1 MLLPLLRWQVDSPL
15 RGGFERQRMTSH
27 GVVALACV
35 RCENGYSV
43 LPLSHLRAEPMSKEQ
58 LDAVKDQLL
67 SEDNADLRQKV
78 LSAYLEEPERGAN
91 MIIAF
96 ATDKGLKLDATSDEV
111 IDYVT
116 NLDEDDIDIEMTP
129 EMLAKV
135 AGGFGWRMAR

>member
-1 MLLPLLRWQVDSPL
+1 MLSP
-15 RGGFERQRMTSH
+15 

-43 LPLSHLRAEPMSKEQ
+43 LPLSYLRAEPMSQEQ

-67 SEDNADLRQKV
+67 SEDNAEIREKISSV
-78 LSAYLEEPERGAN
+78 YLEDPERGAE

-96 ATDKGLKLDATSDEV
+96 ASDKGFKLESSPSEIV
-111 IDYVT
+111 DYMN

-129 EMLAKV
+129 EMLTNV
-135 AGGFGWRMAR
+135 AGGKAQRCNWGHKGCVSRYYKSHCPD

>member
-1 MLLPLLRWQVDSPL
+1 
-15 RGGFERQRMTSH
+15 MTSH

-67 SEDNADLRQKV
+67 SEDNSDLRQSV
-78 LSAYLEEPERGAN
+78 FSAYLEEPERGAN

-96 ATDKGLKLDATSDEV
+96 ATDKGLK
-111 IDYVT
+111 
-116 NLDEDDIDIEMTP
+116 
-129 EMLAKV
+129 
-135 AGGFGWRMAR
+135 